1 MQVELSC
8 CSSGTVDITYVV
20 SLYPLSMATA
30 VIVKN
35 NGRKALNLSTAILGH
50 YRFKKRGG
58 TAIQGLRSCSYC
70 THPPLSSPFEILTP
84 SEAMKT
90 EDPGLFSFGWE
101 PENKPG
107 LWTQQDVPI
116 TILRHKL
123 SRVYAAPPEERLKPF
138 YNSPPSKYETIDQ
151 VCWNLSGNFYFVLL
165 HLYYDL

>member
-8 CSSGTVDITYVV
+8 TSSGAIDITYVV

-35 NGRKALNLSTAILGH
+35 NSRKALNLTAAILNH
-50 YRFKKRGG
+50 YRFKRRGG
-58 TAIQGLRSCSYC
+58 TAVQGLRYCSYC

-90 EDPGLFSFGWE
+90 EEPGLFSFGYE
-101 PENKPG
+101 PEKKPG
-107 LWTQQDVPI
+107 IWTKEDVPF

-123 SRVYAAPPEERLKPF
+123 SRVYAAPPAERLKPF
-138 YNSPPSKYETIDQ
+138 YDTPPTKYETLDQ
-151 VCWNLSGNFYFVLL
+151 V
-165 HLYYDL
+165 YYEIICHISSLTL